1 MATHLV
7 TGGAGFLGAQ
17 TARAL
22 HARGERVRVLDILP
36 APELPAGIEYLRAD
50 VLDATRVAEAMAGVD
65 VVHHHAALV
74 PLTKAGRRLWRVNV
88 VGTQQV
94 LDAARA
100 AGVKFFIH
108 VSTSAVFGRPE
119 RCPITDDTPLRP
131 LEDYGRAKLG
141 GEERVAAAARA
152 GLACAIVRPRTLVGV
167 GRLGIF
173 QILYEWVWEG
183 RRVYV
188 IGDGNAPFQL
198 LHAGDLVDLLLRL
211 AERRRP
217 GVYNVGAERFGTLRE
232 DLGALIRHAGTAA
245 RVVGVPAGLAIPA
258 LRALDWLRLSPLAPW
273 HYLTYHTA
281 FFFDISRA
289 VRELEWRPRY
299 GNAEMLVESY
309 DWFLAHRDST
319 DAAGARSAHRSAVP
333 EKLLRVLRRL
343 S

>member
-1 MATHLV
+1 
-7 TGGAGFLGAQ
+7 
-17 TARAL
+17 
-22 HARGERVRVLDILP
+22 VR
-36 APELPAGIEYLRAD
+36 
-50 VLDATRVAEAMAGVD
+50 
-65 VVHHHAALV
+65 
-74 PLTKAGRRLWRVNV
+74 
-88 VGTQQV
+88 
-94 LDAARA
+94 
-100 AGVKFFIH
+100 
-108 VSTSAVFGRPE
+108 
-119 RCPITDDTPLRP
+119 
-131 LEDYGRAKLG
+131 
-141 GEERVAAAARA
+141 
-152 GLACAIVRPRTLVGV
+152 
-167 GRLGIF
+167 
-173 QILYEWVWEG
+173 EG

-188 IGDGNAPFQL
+188 IGDGDAPFQL

>member
-7 TGGAGFLGAQ
+7 TGGAGYLGSQ

-22 HARGERVRVLDILP
+22 DARGERVRVLDVLP
-36 APELPAGIEYLRAD
+36 APDLPASVEVITAD
-50 VLDATRVAEAMAGVD
+50 ILDRVRVAEAMADVD

-74 PLTKAGRRLWRVNV
+74 PLTKAGERFWRVNV
-88 VGTQQV
+88 DGTQHA
-94 LDAARA
+94 LEAARA
-100 AGVKFFIH
+100 AGVKLFIH
-108 VSTSAVFGRPE
+108 VSTSAIYGLPE
-119 RCPITDDTPLRP
+119 RCPITEDTLPRP
-131 LEDYGRAKLG
+131 LEPYGRAKLE
-141 GEERVAAAARA
+141 GERRVAMAAEE
-152 GLACAIVRPRTLVGV
+152 GLPCAIVRPRTLVGP

-173 QILYEWVWEG
+173 QLLFTWVREG

-188 IGDGNAPFQL
+188 IGHGNGRFQL
-198 LHAGDLVDLLLRL
+198 LHAADCVNFLLLL
-211 AERRRP
+211 AERRRT
-217 GVYNVGAERFGTLRE
+217 GVYNLGAERFGTLRE
-232 DLGALIRHAGTAA
+232 DLGALIRHAGTPA
-245 RVVGVPAGLAIPA
+245 RVVGTPAPLTIGA
-258 LRALDWLRLSPLAPW
+258 LRLLDWLRLSPLAPW

-309 DWFLAHRDST
+309 DWFLAHRESAGGT
-319 DAAGARSAHRSAVP
+319 GARSAHRSAVP